1 MFHYAAV
8 FFSFHRITF
17 FFLLFI
23 FVMLSVDWH
32 HPFSRRIMD
41 LFGDNG
47 PSIFFIISLRCYKM
61 LQYYSHPY
69 YFPSFLVN
77 LVQLIV
83 SQSYIIP
90 LLRICESRNYSR
102 SNFSWFPISFLFI
115 LKRVFFLLLLDRQ
128 LFLTPLCLK
137 YSRKYLL
144 PIILQRGLLFEK
156 KLFLE
161 AKNFSL
167 LMKS

>member
-1 MFHYAAV
+1 MPR
-8 FFSFHRITF
+8 FFFAFHRITF

-83 SQSYIIP
+83 SPSHIIP
-90 LLRICESRNYSR
+90 LVRICE
-102 SNFSWFPISFLFI
+102 
-115 LKRVFFLLLLDRQ
+115 KVE
-128 LFLTPLCLK
+128 
-137 YSRKYLL
+137 
-144 PIILQRGLLFEK
+144 IILVK
-156 KLFLE
+156 IFLDFQFLSYSFFN
-161 AKNFSL
+161 AYLSL
-167 LMKS
+167 TA